1 MGTLLTL
8 GEEVQE
14 AAKEIYNLPAA
25 VGKAEKA
32 VKEPRVRGVVAE
44 IRALLKG

>member
-1 MGTLLTL
+1 M
-8 GEEVQE
+8 QE

-32 VKEPRVRGVVAE
+32 VKEPRVKGVGAE
-44 IRALLKG
+44 IRGLLKG